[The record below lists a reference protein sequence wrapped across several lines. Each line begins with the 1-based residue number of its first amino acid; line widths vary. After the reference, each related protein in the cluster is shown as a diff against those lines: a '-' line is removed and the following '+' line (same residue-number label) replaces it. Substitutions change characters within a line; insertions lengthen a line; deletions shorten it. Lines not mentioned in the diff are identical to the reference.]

1 MLAMICELKFAA
13 ISLYFQESSV
23 AVIRVRAED
32 VRSCEWSSDA
42 QHNNYNLY
50 LLWRLPL
57 HSTSFTLFADF
68 SLLSIKLQIPFRRLG
83 IYRISEWFK
92 IKSSN
97 IKYHKIIILTKA
109 LLESNSLVEVHHS
122 TFNLIVNDY
131 NLFNRSLQTSDI
143 FVSPLHFPSI
153 QSQWLCWFVILS
165 SLFAPDG
172 CVPAINLYC

>member
-1 MLAMICELKFAA
+1 M
-13 ISLYFQESSV
+13 
-23 AVIRVRAED
+23 AVIRVRAEE

-92 IKSSN
+92 IKSSESSN
-97 IKYHKIIILTKA
+97 IKYHKIIILTKV
-109 LLESNSLVEVHHS
+109 SSVFILVED
-122 TFNLIVNDY
+122 FRRIF
-131 NLFNRSLQTSDI
+131 LFLQK
-143 FVSPLHFPSI
+143 LGYSI
-153 QSQWLCWFVILS
+153 C
-165 SLFAPDG
+165 D
-172 CVPAINLYC
+172 N